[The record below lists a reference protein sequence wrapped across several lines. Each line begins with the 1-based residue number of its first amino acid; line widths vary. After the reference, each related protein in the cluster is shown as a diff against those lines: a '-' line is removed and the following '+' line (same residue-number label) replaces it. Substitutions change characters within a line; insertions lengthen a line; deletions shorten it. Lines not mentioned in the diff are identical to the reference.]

1 MGYCTTLNQCR
12 MSSPT
17 FGPHS
22 GKLCIGSIWPAACCW
37 GRTNEPRRPHTRQFF
52 VPFLG
57 YLSDPFKGYSWP
69 PTGDQK
75 GHGLNHKGQ
84 FPTANVSLSCQARRM
99 YPQLIDLKWM
109 FLNPWNSRILGIFGR
124 GVVSEQSCYLRKI
137 KQPAQ
142 CFAMLR
148 RLDDPWSWL
157 VGSCCFWNHWIVVFS
172 VATDVYNEDHIV

>member
-99 YPQLIDLKWM
+99 YPQLIDLNECFWT
-109 FLNPWNSRILGIFGR
+109 LETAEYL
-124 GVVSEQSCYLRKI
+124 VSLEEVLWANNHATCEKSSSL
-137 KQPAQ
+137 PNALL
-142 CFAMLR
+142 CFAGLMIHEVG
-148 RLDDPWSWL
+148 WL
-157 VGSCCFWNHWIVVFS
+157 VAVVFEI
-172 VATDVYNEDHIV
+172 TE